1 MFSFFLAAQVEQ
13 KMTDH
18 LFRATNFGDEELAF
32 WALEL
37 GAKISKVCQIP
48 SAFILAEPWS
58 YKKIRW

>member
-1 MFSFFLAAQVEQ
+1 
-13 KMTDH
+13 MTDH